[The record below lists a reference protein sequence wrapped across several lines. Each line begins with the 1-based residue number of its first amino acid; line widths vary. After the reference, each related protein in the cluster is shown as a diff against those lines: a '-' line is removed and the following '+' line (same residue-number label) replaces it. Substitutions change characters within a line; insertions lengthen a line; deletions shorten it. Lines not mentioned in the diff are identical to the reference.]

1 MERDMQQLEM
11 FCTIKKFTPLE
22 QLARHMRMF
31 RVDFTYDELQE
42 WHATA
47 NELTQRVRKANEVA
61 PDEESSLA
69 YQWYNR

>member
-1 MERDMQQLEM
+1 MKQLEL
-11 FCTIKKFTPLE
+11 FPTIRIFTPLE
-22 QLARHMRMF
+22 QLHRHMRKF
-31 RVDFTYDELQE
+31 RVEFTYDELLE

-47 NELTQRVRKANEVA
+47 NELTQQVRKANEVA

>member
-31 RVDFTYDELQE
+31 RVNFTYDELQE
-42 WHATA
+42 WHKKA
-47 NELTQRVRKANEVA
+47 NELSIQVA
-61 PDEESSLA
+61 VK
-69 YQWYNR
+69 RRCHTK